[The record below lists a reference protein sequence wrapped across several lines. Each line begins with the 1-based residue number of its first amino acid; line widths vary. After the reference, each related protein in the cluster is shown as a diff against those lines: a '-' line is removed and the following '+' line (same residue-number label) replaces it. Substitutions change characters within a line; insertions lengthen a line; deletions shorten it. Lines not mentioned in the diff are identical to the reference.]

1 MSEQVYIKGFGE
13 HFAGFKRHLKM
24 AAAAFLVILSAGVG
38 FAYSLPDVYR
48 TSSLIFIE
56 EPDIPEAIMRTT
68 ITTYASKMLTTLN
81 EKILTVS
88 NLIKFIDEF
97 DLYVDER
104 RSTPVELLAMEMRG
118 KIGIEIQQRD
128 SVSASGIPSP
138 MVVGFSVS
146 FEDESPEKT
155 KLIVDELVSLYLEEN
170 LKERAQ
176 QTSDISEFI
185 IAEVTELEVEIDEK
199 ELALAMFKEENAD
212 RMPSMASFNMAAVT
226 RIDGQLLSLERAL
239 GGIEQNR
246 ISIEAQL
253 ATVEPSVAT
262 RLPDGTYALSPV
274 DQLKSLQTQLS
285 IYESKYSENHPDV
298 IATRRDIVSIRE
310 RFGVDA
316 DLTQIDKSIA
326 DAKSKLALQDS
337 RYSADHPDVIA
348 SRATISTLEAER
360 AEIEQKQLDAVVVPD
375 NPVYI
380 LVVASLERLD
390 TEENL
395 LREESAQLREEL
407 KDYERRLVETPLV
420 EKELASLQRD
430 LGSTSNRFWVL
441 RDKQFAAEMGE
452 TLETQQKGEKMVLL
466 EPARIPLRPFKPNR
480 GAIITLAFLFALV
493 AAVGVT
499 QLADAL
505 DKSIRDKSSII
516 RIQGTP
522 PLIEIPYIFTE
533 AELVLVAKK
542 KKAAIISLPAM
553 LLLTLLVLHFTLQP
567 LDVLFYALASRL
579 GF

>member
-24 AAAAFLVILSAGVG
+24 AAAAFLIIVGAGVG
-38 FAYSLPDVYR
+38 FAFSLPDVYK

-56 EPDIPEAIMRTT
+56 EPEIPSAIMRTT

-104 RSTPVELLAMEMRG
+104 RSTPVEMLALEMRG

-128 SVSASGIPSP
+128 SMSASGIPMP
-138 MVVGFSVS
+138 MVVGFTVS
-146 FEDESPEKT
+146 FEDEDPEKT
-155 KLIVDELVSLYLEEN
+155 KLIVDELVSLYLAEN

-176 QTSDISEFI
+176 QTTDISEFI
-185 IAEVTELEVEIDEK
+185 IAEVSELEKEIDEK
-199 ELALAMFKEENAD
+199 ELGLAKFKEENAD
-212 RMPSMASFNMAAVT
+212 RMPSMASFNMSSIT
-226 RIDGQLLSLERAL
+226 RIDGQLVSIERAL
-239 GGIEQNR
+239 SGIEQNR
-246 ISIEAQL
+246 ISIGAQL
-253 ATVEPSVAT
+253 ALVEPSSPN
-262 RLPDGTYALSPV
+262 RLPDGTYALSPI

-298 IATRRDIVSIRE
+298 IAARRDIASIRE

-316 DLTQIDKSIA
+316 DLTEVDKSITA
-326 DAKSKLALQDS
+326 AKSQLVLQES
-337 RYSADHPDVIA
+337 KYSTDHPDVVA
-348 SRATISTLEAER
+348 SRATISNLQAER
-360 AEIEQKQLDAVVVPD
+360 AEIEQNQLDAIVVPD
-375 NPVYI
+375 NPVY
-380 LVVASLERLD
+380 LQLAASLDTLD
-390 TEENL
+390 TEERL
-395 LREESAQLREEL
+395 LRAESAQLREDL

-420 EKELASLQRD
+420 EKELASLNRD
-430 LGSTSNRFWVL
+430 LGSTSNRYWVL

-452 TLETQQKGEKMVLL
+452 TLETQQKGERMVLL

-505 DKSIRDKSSII
+505 DKSLRDGSSIV
-516 RIQGTP
+516 RVLGTP

-533 AELVLVAKK
+533 AELVQVAIK
-542 KKAAIISLPAM
+542 KKAAIVSLPVI
-553 LLLTLLVLHFTLQP
+553 LLITLLVVHFTLQP
-567 LDVLFYALASRL
+567 LDVLFYSLASRL